1 MKELNNYIIEKLK
14 LNKDSEDPEY
24 IKFCNA
30 LKITKD
36 NIDTDCWD
44 NAMKYS
50 KELYKYYQSDCKE
63 VFDETDLEEKNMLC
77 GLFDALFI
85 LAIMLLQDEY
95 DSNGILKIG
104 FKSYKGNNNPYDY
117 SWFDEEND
125 KNQTILELIQ
135 DAYHDS
141 NKFKQFFDNFYDLA
155 GHIWELTGI
164 TPDDICDFFDKMT
177 S

>member
-1 MKELNNYIIEKLK
+1 MNNLKEYIIEKLSLDSKKISDESLKKFMKALGIKKSDEYVLK
-14 LNKDSEDPEY
+14 LKHY
-24 IKFCNA
+24 C
-30 LKITKD
+30 
-36 NIDTDCWD
+36 DTDCD
-44 NAMKYS
+44 K
-50 KELYKYYQSDCKE
+50 Q
-63 VFDETDLEEKNMLC
+63 LEKDDYIPKNMWNSFE
-77 GLFDALFI
+77 FDALLM
-85 LAIMLLQDEY
+85 LAVMLLEDGY
-95 DSNGILKIG
+95 KAKDILNIG